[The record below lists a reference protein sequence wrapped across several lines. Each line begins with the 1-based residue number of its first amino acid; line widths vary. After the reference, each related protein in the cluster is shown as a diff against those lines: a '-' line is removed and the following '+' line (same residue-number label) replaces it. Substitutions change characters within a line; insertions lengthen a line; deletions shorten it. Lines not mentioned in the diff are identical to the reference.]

1 MLERGL
7 NGGES
12 IGRGFL
18 VAMLLATALVLSAC
32 DRPEK
37 IDPLAGGG
45 GLKGQWNSSDNVF
58 YADFLDGQFVSRDAN
73 SGVILATGEYL
84 VMSASDVRLNWTS
97 RVTGQNNRADCNRS
111 DAITM
116 TCTDQ
121 QGKTFTLR
129 KQA

>member
-1 MLERGL
+1 MLERGVH
-7 NGGES
+7 GGKS

-18 VAMLLATALVLSAC
+18 VAMLLAPALVLSAC

-37 IDPLAGGG
+37 IDPLTGGG
-45 GLKGQWNSSDNVF
+45 GLKGQWNSDDNVF
-58 YADFLDGQFVSRDAN
+58 YADFSDGAFVSRDTKT
-73 SGVILATGEYL
+73 GGILATGQYL
-84 VMSASDVRLNWTS
+84 VMSASDVRLNWIS
-97 RVTGQNNRADCNRS
+97 NVTGQNNRADCNRS

-121 QGKTFTLR
+121 QGKKFTLR